1 MTGKSGAGR
10 NKQCELTGVMPGK
23 KPGAMPD
30 GLTDAVSGVIPDGL
44 PSPDG
49 GRIVNEVR
57 QRLFKMQDKAYAD
70 FHSRLIPEIAR
81 DRIIGVRTPELRRYA
96 AEFSKN
102 ADSAAFLAILP
113 HRYYEENNLHAFL
126 IERIGDFEKT
136 VAALDRFLPYVDNWA
151 TCDMM
156 SPKALA
162 KNKPA
167 LKAKAFEWISS
178 DRTFTV
184 RYGIKIMMD
193 HFLGGDFD
201 SSMPDTLAALRSEEY
216 YVRMAI
222 AWYFQT
228 ALAKRYDEILPY
240 LEKKRLDPWV
250 HNKTIQKCTESRRM
264 TAEQKAYLR
273 KLKIKTTGKAG
284 GLLCGYKPL
293 LLAGAESP
301 PKLPTIANLPH
312 SRKCGVIR

>member
-10 NKQCELTGVMPGK
+10 NKQCELPGVMPGK
-23 KPGAMPD
+23 KPGKKPDVMPD
-30 GLTDAVSGVIPDGL
+30 ELTDAVSGVIPDGL

-57 QRLFKMQDKAYAD
+57 QRLFKMQDRAYAD

-156 SPKALA
+156 SPKAWQ
-162 KNKPA
+162 KDKP
-167 LKAKAFEWISS
+167 
-178 DRTFTV
+178 
-184 RYGIKIMMD
+184 
-193 HFLGGDFD
+193 
-201 SSMPDTLAALRSEEY
+201 P
-216 YVRMAI
+216 
-222 AWYFQT
+222 
-228 ALAKRYDEILPY
+228 
-240 LEKKRLDPWV
+240 
-250 HNKTIQKCTESRRM
+250 
-264 TAEQKAYLR
+264 
-273 KLKIKTTGKAG
+273 
-284 GLLCGYKPL
+284 
-293 LLAGAESP
+293 
-301 PKLPTIANLPH
+301 
-312 SRKCGVIR
+312 

>member
-1 MTGKSGAGR
+1 MTGKSGAER
-10 NKQCELTGVMPGK
+10 NKQCELPGVMPGK
-23 KPGAMPD
+23 KSDVIPD
-30 GLTDAVSGVIPDGL
+30 ELTDAMSGELPGVMPDGL
-44 PSPDG
+44 PSPYG
-49 GRIVNEVR
+49 GRVMNEVR
-57 QRLFKMQDKAYAD
+57 QRLFGMQDKAYAD

-81 DRIIGVRTPELRRYA
+81 DRIIGVRTPKLRRYA

-126 IERIGDFEKT
+126 IERIGVFEKT

-184 RYGIKIMMD
+184 RYGIKVMMD
-193 HFLGGDFD
+193 HFLGDDFD
-201 SSMPDTLAALRSEEY
+201 SSMPDALAALRSEEY

-222 AWYFQT
+222 AWYFQA

-264 TAEQKAYLR
+264 TADQKAYLR
-273 KLKIKTTGKAG
+273 KLKIK
-284 GLLCGYKPL
+284 
-293 LLAGAESP
+293 
-301 PKLPTIANLPH
+301 N
-312 SRKCGVIR
+312 